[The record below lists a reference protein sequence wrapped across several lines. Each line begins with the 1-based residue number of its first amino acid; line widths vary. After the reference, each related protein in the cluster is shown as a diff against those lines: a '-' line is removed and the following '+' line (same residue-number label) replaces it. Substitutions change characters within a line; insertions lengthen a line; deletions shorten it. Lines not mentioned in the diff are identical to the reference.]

1 MRANRRCALMHA
13 LARLIHERRA
23 ADPSLSYAQIARLS
37 GGRITKSAVGKW
49 ASDEERLDGIPQPP
63 SIAGFAQALN
73 VSQLRVLLA
82 AAEAA
87 GIEVTDPGSGFFAGR
102 LPVEIDDLPEVVQE
116 SLLHHIW
123 TLISA
128 TENTNT

>member
-1 MRANRRCALMHA
+1 MHA

-49 ASDEERLDGIPQPP
+49 ASETEERLDGIPQPP
-63 SIAGFAQALN
+63 SIAGLAQALQ

-82 AAEAA
+82 AAEA
-87 GIEVTDPGSGFFAGR
+87 VLTVV
-102 LPVEIDDLPEVVQE
+102 LDDDVGVAVR
-116 SLLHHIW
+116 H
-123 TLISA
+123 
-128 TENTNT
+128 

>member
-1 MRANRRCALMHA
+1 MHA
-13 LARLIHERRA
+13 LARLIRERRA
-23 ADPSLSYAQIARLS
+23 ADPSLSYARIAKLS

-49 ASDEERLDGIPQPP
+49 ASETEERLDGIPQPA
-63 SIAGFAQALN
+63 SIAGLAHALR

-87 GIEVTDPGSGFFAGR
+87 GIDITDTSSGAFAGR
-102 LPVEIDDLPEVVQE
+102 LPTHVDDLPQAVQE

-123 TLISA
+123 TLITT
-128 TENTNT
+128 TETNLPDGNKQR

>member
-1 MRANRRCALMHA
+1 MHA

-23 ADPSLSYAQIARLS
+23 ADPSLSYAQIAKLS

-49 ASDEERLDGIPQPP
+49 ASETEERLDGIPQPP
-63 SIAGFAQALN
+63 SIAGLAQALQ

-87 GIEVTDPGSGFFAGR
+87 GIDVNDPRSGVFAGR
-102 LPVEIDDLPEVVQE
+102 LPAEIDELPEAVQE
-116 SLLHHIW
+116 SLLRHIW
-123 TLISA
+123 TLIITA
-128 TENTNT
+128 ENTST

>member
-1 MRANRRCALMHA
+1 MHA

-23 ADPSLSYAQIARLS
+23 ADPSLSYAQIAKLS

-49 ASDEERLDGIPQPP
+49 ASETEERLDGIPQPP
-63 SIAGFAQALN
+63 SIAGLAQALQ

-87 GIEVTDPGSGFFAGR
+87 GIDVADPSSGVFAGR
-102 LPVEIDDLPEVVQE
+102 LPAHVDDLPEAVQQ
-116 SLLHHIW
+116 SLLRHIW
-123 TLISA
+123 ALINT
-128 TENTNT
+128 TENTST

>member
-1 MRANRRCALMHA
+1 MHA

-49 ASDEERLDGIPQPP
+49 ASETEERLDGIPLPP
-63 SIAGFAQALN
+63 SIAGLAQALH

-87 GIEVTDPGSGFFAGR
+87 GIDVTDPNSSVFAGR
-102 LPVEIDDLPEVVQE
+102 LPAEIDDLPEVVQE
-116 SLLHHIW
+116 SLLRHIW
-123 TLISA
+123 TLINTTGDASA
-128 TENTNT
+128 

>member
-1 MRANRRCALMHA
+1 MHA

-23 ADPSLSYAQIARLS
+23 ADPSLSYAQIAKLS

-49 ASDEERLDGIPQPP
+49 ASETEERLDGIPQPP
-63 SIAGFAQALN
+63 SIAGLAQALH

-87 GIEVTDPGSGFFAGR
+87 GIDVTDPNSGAFAGR
-102 LPVEIDDLPEVVQE
+102 LPAQVDDLPETVQE
-116 SLLHHIW
+116 SLLRHIW
-123 TLISA
+123 TLINTA
-128 TENTNT
+128 ENTNT